1 MPKLSII
8 IPCYNEAGN
17 IPLLIK
23 SINNVYIP
31 DTEII
36 LVDNGSTDDTA
47 DVLLKELE
55 LIEKGIDKGYSDVEI
70 NNSEL
75 SNMINNQNDIRINLN
90 EKLTSYNYNSKSD
103 KVNLFAEIKKLI
115 NNYINNYNSIREY
128 IKNNAIIDAKKDTI

>member
-1 MPKLSII
+1 MQDLRFLQELDRSVISVVKDYAHP
-8 IPCYNEAGN
+8 
-17 IPLLIK
+17 
-23 SINNVYIP
+23 NNFPEFV
-31 DTEII
+31 EI
-36 LVDNGSTDDTA
+36 
-47 DVLLKELE
+47 LKELE
-55 LIEKGIDKGYSDVEI
+55 LIEKEIDKGYSDVGI

-90 EKLTSYNYNSKSD
+90 EKLTSYNSKSD

>member
-1 MPKLSII
+1 MQDLRFLQELDRSVISVVKDYAHP
-8 IPCYNEAGN
+8 
-17 IPLLIK
+17 
-23 SINNVYIP
+23 NNFPEFV
-31 DTEII
+31 EI
-36 LVDNGSTDDTA
+36 
-47 DVLLKELE
+47 LKELE

-90 EKLTSYNYNSKSD
+90 EKLTSYNSKSD

-128 IKNNAIIDAKKDTI
+128 LKNNVMRDAKKDTI